1 MCNKIIIS
9 AIFLL
14 SSIIS
19 SYPAQIPVSFSQ
31 DSRIRKFQYEEHNVY
46 ALKLFLKS
54 VTVIQF
60 AEGESVQS
68 IVIGDSAS
76 WEIVRLKRGNVV
88 SVKPVYDNVLTNM
101 TIFTD
106 RHVYAFELSAKGEI
120 QQGTNAQSHH
130 AFRIVFTYPEDDEEG
145 NPVEDAASTEFVGG
159 PINYN
164 YRVAGRARFRPVE
177 IRDDLYRTYF
187 VLPAGAPRPA
197 VFRVG
202 PRGTEKL
209 VNSRTDGQ
217 RIIVDGTSDFWV
229 LRIGDEYICV
239 AQGEPSATAA
249 AEPPSPPATDLKLAS
264 LPGGTPPPRPSPN
277 SDTTSETQE

>member
-1 MCNKIIIS
+1 E
-9 AIFLL
+9 F
-14 SSIIS
+14 
-19 SYPAQIPVSFSQ
+19 
-31 DSRIRKFQYEEHNVY
+31 
-46 ALKLFLKS
+46 
-54 VTVIQF
+54 VTN
-60 AEGESVQS
+60 S
-68 IVIGDSAS
+68 
-76 WEIVRLKRGNVV
+76 
-88 SVKPVYDNVLTNM
+88 
-101 TIFTD
+101 
-106 RHVYAFELSAKGEI
+106 
-120 QQGTNAQSHH
+120 QSHH
-130 AFRIVFTYPEDDEEG
+130 AFRIVFTYPGDEKDDDQVAE
-145 NPVEDAASTEFVGG
+145 STEFVGG

-239 AQGEPSATAA
+239 AQGKAPATATVA
-249 AEPPSPPATDLKLAS
+249 PPTPLASDLKVAS
-264 LPGGTPPPRPSPN
+264 LPGTPPPRPAPD
-277 SDTTSETQE
+277 SDATSETQE